1 MLNKDIMSEALI
13 RPFKGLIY
21 NKQKIDDISLCVC
34 PPYDIIPDPSIYYN
48 RSGFNA
54 VRLELPLATPQ
65 ATEYDEAART
75 LDAWLKDRVLTTDA
89 AETVYIYEQEFQ
101 ADGATYMRRG
111 LIPLV
116 KLDRSRI
123 LTHEETRKAARE
135 DRERLIHRLKTFT
148 SLIFSLYDD
157 EEKAIEKLLESSEK
171 EKMYDFIDEL
181 SMANRFYRMTDPAE
195 ISRLTGL
202 MDDKRIY
209 VADGHHRLSVAFKLG
224 LPYVAMYLTDMHAEG
239 IVILPYHRI
248 IQSQRKMSLGDLLG
262 RVKGNLAMEKV
273 SLTDPGTL
281 KGALKR
287 LTSGQN
293 PSFGLYSKDDKAHL
307 YVLAQ
312 ERPFFTDETTPEGLR
327 RLSVNI
333 AHSGLLKRLFGIKEE
348 EISFIKDAA
357 EAVQIVNEGGA
368 ELALFVPPTTVD
380 EVRDVAEH
388 GLYMP
393 PKSTYFY
400 PKVITGLVFH
410 RYA

>member
-1 MLNKDIMSEALI
+1 MLNKDVMSEALI

-54 VRLELPLATPQ
+54 VRLELPVATAQ
-65 ATEYDEAART
+65 ATEYDEAGRT
-75 LDAWLKDRVLTTDA
+75 LEAWLRDRVLTSDA
-89 AETVYIYEQEFQ
+89 TETVYMYEQEFQ
-101 ADGATYMRRG
+101 ADGATYVRRG

-157 EEKAIEKLLESSEK
+157 EEKAVEKLLESSAK

-181 SMANRFYRMTDPAE
+181 SIANRFYRMTDPAE
-195 ISRLTGL
+195 IGRLTEL
-202 MDDKRIY
+202 MDNKRIY

-248 IQSQRKMSLGDLLG
+248 IRSQRKMPLGNLLG
-262 RVKGNLAMEKV
+262 RVAGSLAMEKV
-273 SLTDPGTL
+273 PLTDPGTL
-281 KGALKR
+281 KGVLKR
-287 LTSGQN
+287 LASGPN

-312 ERPFFTDETTPEGLR
+312 GRPFFTDETTPESLR

-333 AHSGLLKRLFGIKEE
+333 AHSGLLKGLFGIKEE
-348 EISFIKDAA
+348 EISFIQDAA
-357 EAVQIVNEGGA
+357 EAVRIVSEGSA
-368 ELALFVPPTTVD
+368 ELALFVPPTTVN

-410 RYA
+410 TYA

>member
-1 MLNKDIMSEALI
+1 MPDPLI
-13 RPFKGLIY
+13 CPFKGLIY

-75 LDAWLKDRVLTTDA
+75 LEAWLKDRVLTTDA

-135 DRERLIHRLKTFT
+135 DRERLIHRLQTFT

-181 SMANRFYRMTDPAE
+181 SIANRFYRMTDPRE

-248 IQSQRKMSLGDLLG
+248 IQSRRKMPLGDLLG
-262 RVKGNLAMEKV
+262 RVKGNLAVEKV

-281 KGALKR
+281 KGVLKR
-287 LTSGQN
+287 LTSGPN
-293 PSFGLYSKDDKAHL
+293 PSFGLYSKDDEAHL

-312 ERPFFTDETTPEGLR
+312 ERPFFTDETTPESLR
-327 RLSVNI
+327 KLSVNI
-333 AHSGLLKRLFGIKEE
+333 AHSGLLKGLFGIKEE

>member
-1 MLNKDIMSEALI
+1 MPDSLVC
-13 RPFKGLIY
+13 PFKGLIY
-21 NKQKIDDISLCVC
+21 NKQRVDDISLCVC

-75 LDAWLKDRVLTTDA
+75 LEAWLKDRVLTSDA

-101 ADGATYMRRG
+101 VDGATYMRRG
-111 LIPLV
+111 FIPLV
-116 KLDRSRI
+116 KLDRRRI
-123 LTHEETRKAARE
+123 LTHEETRRAARE

-171 EKMYDFIDEL
+171 EKMYDFTDEL
-181 SMANRFYRMTDPAE
+181 SIANRFYRMTDPAQ
-195 ISRLTGL
+195 IGRLTEL

-248 IQSQRKMSLGDLLG
+248 IQSQRKMPLGDLLG
-262 RVKGNLAMEKV
+262 RVKGNLAAEKV
-273 SLTDPGTL
+273 PFTDPGTL
-281 KGALKR
+281 NGVLKS
-287 LTSGQN
+287 LTSGPN

-312 ERPFFTDETTPEGLR
+312 ERPFFTDETTPESLR
-327 RLSVNI
+327 KLSVNI
-333 AHSGLLKRLFGIKEE
+333 AHSGLLKGLFGIKDE
-348 EISFIKDAA
+348 EISFVKDVA
-357 EAVQIVNEGGA
+357 EAVRIVNEGGA